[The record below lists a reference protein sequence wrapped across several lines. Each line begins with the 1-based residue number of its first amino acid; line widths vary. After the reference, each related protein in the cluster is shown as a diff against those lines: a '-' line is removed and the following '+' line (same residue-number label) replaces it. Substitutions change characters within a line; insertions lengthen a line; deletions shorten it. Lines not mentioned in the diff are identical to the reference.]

1 MIRRR
6 RASAWPRTRAEE
18 KVLEFFQVLAVS
30 GPRFGSMLIDSF
42 GGSAYALGAG
52 VLVEKERSG
61 SGTGN

>member
-1 MIRRR
+1 M
-6 RASAWPRTRAEE
+6 
-18 KVLEFFQVLAVS
+18 LEFFQVLAVS